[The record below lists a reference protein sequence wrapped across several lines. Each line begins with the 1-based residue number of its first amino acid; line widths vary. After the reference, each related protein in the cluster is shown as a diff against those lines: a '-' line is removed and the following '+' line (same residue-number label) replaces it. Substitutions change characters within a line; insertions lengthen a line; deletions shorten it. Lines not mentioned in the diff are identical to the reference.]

1 MLQVPD
7 EGTPAQVRI
16 EETPEAPKL
25 FEESVDD
32 SPDDAELPGEILER
46 QTSIGSL
53 PSCGDSSEH
62 EGPDSSKMIQS
73 SFYFDNLI
81 N

>member
-7 EGTPAQVRI
+7 EETPAQVRI
-16 EETPEAPKL
+16 KEIPGAPKL
-25 FEESVDD
+25 VEESIDD

-53 PSCGDSSEH
+53 PS
-62 EGPDSSKMIQS
+62 
-73 SFYFDNLI
+73 
-81 N
+81 

>member
-7 EGTPAQVRI
+7 EETPAQVRI

-46 QTSIGSL
+46 
-53 PSCGDSSEH
+53 
-62 EGPDSSKMIQS
+62 
-73 SFYFDNLI
+73 
-81 N
+81 

>member
-7 EGTPAQVRI
+7 EETPAQVRI
-16 EETPEAPKL
+16 VETPEAPKL
-25 FEESVDD
+25 VEGSVDD

-53 PSCGDSSEH
+53 PSCGDSSEGH
-62 EGPDSSKMIQS
+62 EGPDSSKRKV
-73 SFYFDNLI
+73 SFLF
-81 N
+81 

>member
-7 EGTPAQVRI
+7 EETP

-25 FEESVDD
+25 VEESEDD
-32 SPDDAELPGEILER
+32 SPDDAELPGEVLER

-53 PSCGDSSEH
+53 PSCGDSSEGQH
-62 EGPDSSKMIQS
+62 EGPDSSKRKV
-73 SFYFDNLI
+73 SFYFDS
-81 N
+81 